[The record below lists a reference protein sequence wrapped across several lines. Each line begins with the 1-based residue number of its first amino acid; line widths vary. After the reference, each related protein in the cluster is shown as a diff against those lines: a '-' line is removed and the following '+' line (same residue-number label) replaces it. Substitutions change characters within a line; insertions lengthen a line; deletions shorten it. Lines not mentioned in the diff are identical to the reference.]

1 MAKYYVPGSSAAKA
15 TGDEAP
21 APPTPPEAPPSLK
34 GAVDPN
40 ALNAQPDLGPLMD
53 AAAKLG
59 LPISV
64 VISMAHDNPAAL
76 AKMLGDAGA
85 APPKQT
91 PPSVGSALP
100 PPTPARPALLPEEQ
114 NPQGFKVDFPGNQ
127 WPNAPADQGPGVD
140 IKLAPGYPPAPT
152 AAPPPATPPA
162 SVPPTASEP
171 GVHKGKDEPVPTA
184 EAPTPADVPLPTER
198 PDTTSSADKLTA
210 AALNVGKAL
219 SGVKAPAA
227 PTPLPAEGVSAG
239 HQYTPPNVGSLL
251 ANLATVRPVP
261 SLKSVI

>member
-21 APPTPPEAPPSLK
+21 APPTPPEAPPSPK

-100 PPTPARPALLPEEQ
+100 SPTPNRPALLPEEQ
-114 NPQGFKVDFPGNQ
+114 PPYPGGINIDIEHRPH
-127 WPNAPADQGPGVD
+127 WPNAPADQP
-140 IKLAPGYPPAPT
+140 PPA
-152 AAPPPATPPA
+152 PATPPA
-162 SVPPTASEP
+162 SVP
-171 GVHKGKDEPVPTA
+171 
-184 EAPTPADVPLPTER
+184 
-198 PDTTSSADKLTA
+198 
-210 AALNVGKAL
+210 
-219 SGVKAPAA
+219 
-227 PTPLPAEGVSAG
+227 
-239 HQYTPPNVGSLL
+239 
-251 ANLATVRPVP
+251 
-261 SLKSVI
+261 